1 MTTSELNIKTDEIP
15 IAPTGTEE
23 LAMETQTEIEKPKYN
38 YNKIH
43 VSLMALLI
51 CQVLFLLTFSE
62 PMSFIWGGE
71 PLFDIYNDDL
81 FGRSARIVMIYHS
94 IATPFVAATT
104 FWCFE
109 FFEIREKYVPSLK
122 ITLVSGSF
130 LSGIFGLLFPY
141 TRFRIFHEFFYFGLF
156 LVFLGG
162 VLFIFAAWPV
172 PYKFPDPKEA
182 TKGALFFGLDL
193 ENYSMVLLAFCVLIS
208 VAYGALAA
216 MEVFTN
222 SIWVLDRPNQ
232 DAFFAEEVVK
242 VLIHDEP
249 EEFIVSHL
257 HIQLSLT
264 GAMITMIG
272 YKISKIEGIIYH
284 IMLFFCPIGIL
295 TISYGAWVLNHYLIW
310 VGAGILILCTIAL
323 SVNGLIN
330 ISKKDLGENY
340 ATASLGTKLK
350 SMFADPILFSLYWIF
365 LYAQI
370 VVTICGISVG
380 LRTRHIFRMH
390 EYVDVEYDFNVG
402 HWHVLA
408 VLLAELV
415 ILIALNH
422 FKPKKTRMTSISA
435 WLLCIGG
442 TWAFTFANAYMMR
455 TPYVDKM
462 PTMILTFIGVWIMI
476 LGFASAFYI
485 IFKAYFEE
493 RQQLKEY

>member
-1 MTTSELNIKTDEIP
+1 MKLKIEEKNIPPIGTAELT
-15 IAPTGTEE
+15 
-23 LAMETQTEIEKPKYN
+23 METHEKEEKSKFN

-43 VSLMALLI
+43 ISLIILLV
-51 CQVLFLLTFSE
+51 CEVLFLLTFSE

-81 FGRSARIVMIYHS
+81 MGRSARIVMIYHS

-122 ITLVSGSF
+122 VTLVTGSF
-130 LSGIFGLLFPY
+130 ISGICGLLFAY
-141 TRFRIFHEFFYFGLF
+141 TRIRFLHEFFYFGLF

-162 VLFIFAAWPV
+162 VIFIIAAWPV
-172 PYKFPDPKEA
+172 PNKFPDPKEA
-182 TKGALFFGLDL
+182 TDGALFYGLDL
-193 ENYSMVLLAFCVLIS
+193 ENYSMVLLAFCVLVSI
-208 VAYGALAA
+208 VYGALAA

-222 SIWVLDRPNQ
+222 SIWVLNRPNQ

-242 VLIHDEP
+242 VLIHDHP

-264 GAMITMIG
+264 GAMITMMG
-272 YKISKIEGIIYH
+272 YKISKIKGTIYH
-284 IMLFFCPIGIL
+284 IMLFLCPIGII

-323 SVNGLIN
+323 SINGLME
-330 ISKKDLGENY
+330 ISKEHLGENY
-340 ATASLGTKLK
+340 TATSLGNKIK
-350 SMFADPILFSLYWIF
+350 GMFADPARFALYWIY

-380 LRTRHIFRMH
+380 LRTRHIFRTH

-408 VLLAELV
+408 VLLAVLV
-415 ILIALNH
+415 ILIAIKH
-422 FKPKKTRMTSISA
+422 FQPETTRSSSIAA
-435 WLLCIGG
+435 WLLSIGG

-455 TPYVDKM
+455 KPTTDKM
-462 PTMILTFIGVWIMI
+462 PTMILTFVGVWIMI
-476 LGFASAFYI
+476 LGF
-485 IFKAYFEE
+485 IFAIYVILHAHRHDLKL
-493 RQQLKEY
+493 LKEK